1 MSARLKLKLKL
12 KEEAGA
18 ELSSNFGMY
27 AVRLQYYIH
36 ELYWELLQRL
46 ICGYRIRKRVGQFPL
61 LWSLSGYIVTC
72 LEMAI

>member
-36 ELYWELLQRL
+36 ELYWELLQRRMANNCYSSYYGHY
-46 ICGYRIRKRVGQFPL
+46 ID
-61 LWSLSGYIVTC
+61 LWI
-72 LEMAI
+72 